1 MRLRIDNI
9 GALVSGRREAVRRD
23 SDTIVVEDGVITSIG
38 TASEIEAAALDGRI
52 DVMGM
57 TVTPGFVD
65 PHVHPV
71 LGDYTPRHTAH
82 GWIESYVHGG
92 TTTMISA
99 GEPHWPGRD
108 GSAEGAVAIATAAV
122 LGFRSTFGRPA
133 KVHAGALLFEHG
145 VTTGDVQRLAD
156 LGAIAVGEIGI
167 ASITGGPEARELVE
181 AAKSAGLVV
190 GVHTGG
196 ASIPGSGAIGA
207 ATIAELEP
215 TVACHVNGGPTC
227 APLADLDWIVEESTT
242 AVEVVFAGNEHRL
255 LDLVESLAR
264 RDELH
269 RLQIGTDTPSGTG
282 IAPLGLLRV
291 IALVAAR
298 LGLDPAVLL
307 AAATG
312 TTAERYGLDVG
323 VLEVGRPADIVVL
336 DAPVGSEA
344 TDALG
349 ALAIGDS
356 PAVAAVLIDGEVRVT
371 RSRVTPP
378 PNRTIN
384 FSATVGAGGG

>member
-9 GALVSGRREAVRRD
+9 GAVVTGRSEAARHD
-23 SDTIVVEDGVITSIG
+23 ADTIVIEDGVITAIG
-38 TASEIEAAALDGRI
+38 AASAIDDPSLDGRI
-52 DVMGM
+52 DAMGM
-57 TVTPGFVD
+57 TVAPGLVD

-82 GWIESYVHGG
+82 GWIESYVHAG

-108 GSAEGAVAIATAAV
+108 GSADGAVAIATAAL
-122 LGFRSTFGRPA
+122 LGFKSTFGKPA

-145 VTTGDVQRLAD
+145 VTTADVMRLAD
-156 LGAIAVGEIGI
+156 LGAVAVGEIGI
-167 ASITGGPEARELVE
+167 ASITGGPQARALVD

-215 TVACHVNGGPTC
+215 TVACHTNGGPTC
-227 APLADLDWIVEESTT
+227 APLADVAWIVEESTT
-242 AVEVVFAGNEHRL
+242 AIEVVFAGNEHRL
-255 LDLVESLAR
+255 LHLVESLAG

-291 IALVAAR
+291 VALVASR
-298 LGLDPAVLL
+298 LGLDPATIL

-312 TTAERYGLDVG
+312 TTAQRYGLDVG
-323 VLEVGRPADIVVL
+323 VLDVGRPADIVVF

-344 TDALG
+344 TTALD
-349 ALAIGDS
+349 ALAIGDV
-356 PAVAAVLIDGEVRVT
+356 PAVAAVLIDGDLRVT
-371 RSRVTPP
+371 RSKVTPP
-378 PNRTIN
+378 PNRRIDI
-384 FSATVGAGGG
+384 GG

>member
-1 MRLRIDNI
+1 MRLRINNI
-9 GALVSGRREAVRRD
+9 GALVSGRPQPARHD
-23 SDTIVVEDGVITSIG
+23 IDTIVIEDGVITAIG
-38 TASEIEAAALDGRI
+38 SATAIDDQSLDGLI
-52 DVMGM
+52 DAMGM
-57 TVTPGFVD
+57 TVTPGLVD

-82 GWIESYVHGG
+82 GWIESYVHAG

-108 GSAEGAVAIATAAV
+108 GSAEGAVAIATAAL
-122 LGFRSTFGRPA
+122 LGFKSTFGRPA
-133 KVHAGALLFEHG
+133 KVHAGALLFERG
-145 VTTGDVQRLAD
+145 VTTVDVRRLAD

-167 ASITGGPEARELVE
+167 ASITGGPEARQLVD
-181 AAKSAGLVV
+181 AARSAGLVV

-215 TVACHVNGGPTC
+215 TVACHANGGPTC
-227 APLADLDWIVEESTT
+227 APLADIDWIVEESTT

-255 LDLVESLAR
+255 LYLMESLAA
-264 RDELH
+264 RDELD

-282 IAPLGLLRV
+282 VAPLGLLRV
-291 IALVAAR
+291 IALAASR
-298 LGLDPAVLL
+298 LGLDPALIL

-312 TTAERYGLDVG
+312 TTAQRYGLDVG
-323 VLEVGRPADIVVL
+323 VLDVGRPADIVIL
-336 DAPVGSEA
+336 DAPIGSEA
-344 TDALG
+344 TTALG
-349 ALAIGDS
+349 ALAIGDV
-356 PAVAAVLIDGEVRVT
+356 PAVAAVLIDGDVRVT

-378 PNRTIN
+378 PNRSIEI
-384 FSATVGAGGG
+384 SGPIEGGRG